1 MKLYESLPD
10 SVTVGGKR
18 YRVDLDFRNVLR
30 MMEILDREDVLPEA
44 VQYHALRCVMKR
56 VPKNAGGVLK
66 AVIALCFASTGKKRR
81 GGGDGKRLT
90 SYTQD
95 AAVIR
100 AAFLQVYRIDL
111 WTARIHWLMFR
122 DLMEGLPSE
131 GTRYAEIIGIR
142 GRPMPKP
149 TKYNADER
157 KWLQDAK
164 RAYAI
169 EMTEEEQENQY
180 QHDVLNVFNGLMG
193 LIPKG

>member
-10 SVTVGGKR
+10 TVEAGGKR
-18 YRVDLDFRNVLR
+18 YKVDLDFRNILR
-30 MMEILDREDVLPEA
+30 MMEILDRKDILPEA
-44 VQYHALRCVMKR
+44 IQYHALKCVMRR
-56 VPKNAGGVLK
+56 VPKDAAGVLK
-66 AVIALCFASTGKKRR
+66 AVTTLCLSTGRKQR
-81 GGGDGKRLT
+81 GNGERLT

-100 AAFLQVYRIDL
+100 AAFLQVYGIDL

-142 GRPMPKP
+142 GRPMPKA
-149 TKYNADER
+149 TKYNAEER

-169 EMTEEEQENQY
+169 EMTDDEQESKY
-180 QHDVLNVFNGLMG
+180 QRDVLNVFNGLMG